1 MQVDISIEKSHHFE
15 LTQALLIYRS
25 NQRAFVTKHEVRYRT
40 GEAPVLCEAAPLRTA
55 FLHSLVRDLQGSI
68 VPEVFPENILA
79 RTEQMICWW
88 TPAQQRQMFFGG
100 TQKDMSQ
107 VNGAIFPHPPLVWIA
122 INRQLYLR
130 ALLENARP
138 VASTKMCFAPYW
150 NIDEEGSVC
159 LGSMDAPK
167 VTTIRS
173 IPQWEKSFYES
184 EFTHGNVGR
193 VTRHK
198 GGFEGLWKALP
209 NKAEFPMNALVALPE
224 TLEKFLK
231 QSARIYG

>member
-1 MQVDISIEKSHHFE
+1 
-15 LTQALLIYRS
+15 
-25 NQRAFVTKHEVRYRT
+25 VRYQA

-68 VPEVFPENILA
+68 IPEVFSENILA

-88 TPAQQRQMFFGG
+88 TPAQQRQMFFRG
-100 TQKDMSQ
+100 TQKDLSKI
-107 VNGAIFPHPPLVWIA
+107 NGAIFPHPPLVWIA
-122 INRQLYLR
+122 VERRLFVR
-130 ALLENARP
+130 ALQVNARP
-138 VASTKMCFAPYW
+138 TGATKMCFAPYW
-150 NIDEEGSVC
+150 NIDEQASVC

-167 VTTIRS
+167 VTTIQS

-198 GGFEGLWKALP
+198 GGFEGLWKAVAGVP
-209 NKAEFPMNALVALPE
+209 EFPMETLVALPE

-231 QSARIYG
+231 ESARIYG

>member
-1 MQVDISIEKSHHFE
+1 MQVDISIEKSHHFK

-25 NQRAFVTKHEVRYRT
+25 NQRAFVTRHEVSYRA
-40 GEAPVLCEAAPLRTA
+40 GEAPVLAEATPLRTA

-68 VPEVFPENILA
+68 VPEVFPDNILA

-100 TQKDMSQ
+100 TQKDMSEI
-107 VNGAIFPHPPLVWIA
+107 NGAIFPHPPLVWIA
-122 INRQLYLR
+122 IGRRLYIR
-130 ALLENARP
+130 ALPENARP
-138 VASTKMCFAPYW
+138 TAATKMCFAPYW

-159 LGSMDAPK
+159 MGSMDAPK

-173 IPQWEKSFYES
+173 IEQWEKSYFES

-198 GGFEGLWKALP
+198 GGFEGLWKSVASTP
-209 NKAEFPMNALVALPE
+209 EFPMETLVALPE
-224 TLEKFLK
+224 TLEKYLK
-231 QSARIYG
+231 KSARIYG

>member
-1 MQVDISIEKSHHFE
+1 MGRKARRVDISMEKSRHFK

-25 NQRAFVTKHEVRYRT
+25 NQRAFVTKHEVRYRR

-130 ALLENARP
+130 ALQKNARP
-138 VASTKMCFAPYW
+138 VTSTKMCFAPYS

-198 GGFEGLWKALP
+198 GGFEGLWKTV
-209 NKAEFPMNALVALPE
+209 AESGEVSLDKLLAPPH
-224 TLEKFLK
+224 TLG
-231 QSARIYG
+231 QIP